1 MLNLSPFHWRH
12 VMFGA
17 LLGALLFAPTL
28 GAQAAERYDAL
39 TPCEL
44 SALQGRVT
52 TEALCGTLS
61 VPENP
66 NQTLDQAD
74 RVLDLAYAVLPA
86 RGTALEDPVFFLAGG
101 PGQAARDVA
110 PMMRRALR
118 DIHRNRDL
126 IFLDQRGTGGS
137 NALNCVFDQATDG
150 WLEPDPEAAIE
161 QIDACRDEWDADVR
175 FYTSTDAAR
184 DIDQLREHLGFEQI
198 NLIGGSYGTR
208 MAQVYMKQYPDRVRS
223 AILDGVVPMRLALG
237 AEHGPSLDRALE
249 KLIAACS
256 EDAACQQ
263 AFPNLSDAFV
273 ELKNEYD
280 SWTDGPRI
288 QITHPRLGEAIEIT
302 FSRAVLATAL
312 RFLAYDPSTQMLLP
326 YLIHEAA
333 TTGNPQR
340 IAAQAMMLSEQ
351 MEDALALGL
360 NFAVGCA
367 EDWPQW
373 PDTQEVDQTLLA
385 DSIGDL
391 YAALCPDWPTT
402 DVPADFNEPYS
413 GDVPVLLLSGEL
425 DPVTPPGYGDEVDAL
440 TNNSLHLVAN
450 GRGHIVISIPCI
462 ARIAANFIDQASV
475 ADLDTSCMDTL
486 GPEPFFTD
494 LLGPTP

>member
-1 MLNLSPFHWRH
+1 MPNLFQQYWSHAILA
-12 VMFGA
+12 VLITANAAG
-17 LLGALLFAPTL
+17 L
-28 GAQAAERYDAL
+28 QAAERYDHL
-39 TPCEL
+39 SVCEL
-44 SALQGRVT
+44 SAAQGRVT
-52 TEALCGTLS
+52 TEALCGTLT

-66 NQTLDQAD
+66 SQTLDQAD
-74 RVLDLAYAVLPA
+74 RALELSFAVLPA
-86 RGTALEDPVFFLAGG
+86 RGGSALEDPVFFLAGG

-137 NALNCVFDQATDG
+137 NALNCRFDDEADG
-150 WLEPDPEAAIE
+150 WLEPDPEAAIA
-161 QIDACRDEWDADVR
+161 QINACRDQWDADVR

-184 DIDQLREHLGFEQI
+184 DIDQLRAHLGFEHI

-208 MAQVYMKQYPDRVRS
+208 LAQVYLKNYPNRVRS

-237 AEHGPSLDRALE
+237 AEHGPSLDQALDR
-249 KLIAACS
+249 LITACGD
-256 EDAACQQ
+256 DAACQA
-263 AFPNLSDAFV
+263 AFPDLPDAFT

-280 SWTDGPRI
+280 SWTEGPRI
-288 QITHPRLGEAIEIT
+288 QVTHPRLGRSVELT

-360 NFAVGCA
+360 NFAIGCV

-373 PDTQEVDQTLLA
+373 PDTSDTKDTLLG

-391 YAALCPDWPTT
+391 YGALCPDWPSAA
-402 DVPADFNEPYS
+402 VPEDFNEPYR
-413 GDVPVLLLSGEL
+413 GDVPILLFSGAL
-425 DPVTPPGYGDEVDAL
+425 DPVTPPSYGDEVHAL
-440 TNNSLHLVAN
+440 TNTSLHLVAN
-450 GRGHIVISIPCI
+450 GRGHIVIGLPCM
-462 ARIAANFIDQASV
+462 ARIAAHFIDQASA
-475 ADLDTSCMDTL
+475 ADLDTSCMDSL
-486 GPEPFFTD
+486 GAEPFFTD